1 MHLAPYVIVYCRCK
15 NEMPPN
21 LNTYNLCPLIST
33 SLPQLPRM
41 KTPPQL
47 HPKSPLWWSSLKL
60 LFHAL
65 LFFVGFKWN
74 MVLEVKRPTMSN
86 NRRGFYVRMKL
97 LHRHAGLQQQE
108 KKKNLC
114 FKYYKWL
121 LWFSLLLYFL
131 SSCFFTHKPIPL
143 SKTHVSE
150 SKTVVSRALFESS
163 NSTFIQQSKN
173 INRGMLSLSL

>member
-1 MHLAPYVIVYCRCK
+1 MSLFIVGVKTKCHQTSTPTISVPWY
-15 NEMPPN
+15 PLHYPN
-21 LNTYNLCPLIST
+21 YQEWKPHHNCIL
-33 SLPQLPRM
+33 
-41 KTPPQL
+41 KA
-47 HPKSPLWWSSLKL
+47 PLWWSSLKL

-74 MVLEVKRPTMSN
+74 MVLEGKRPTMSN

-163 NSTFIQQSKN
+163 NSTFIQQGKN